1 MIPEMAEVRPQ
12 PYDDP
17 PEENFRGRG
26 PAMLPVAEEPDYIQR
41 VNPRLPPDN
50 DYTYRTNPRTNLNG
64 NTAYQGVNAEEI
76 EHRGASP
83 PYDPDNHL
91 PWELHKWQ
99 KRLMLLGVIL
109 GLISY
114 IAQWLFWAGF
124 VHTSGDRF
132 VLSISFC

>member
-1 MIPEMAEVRPQ
+1 M
-12 PYDDP
+12 
-17 PEENFRGRG
+17 F
-26 PAMLPVAEEPDYIQR
+26 PVAEEPDYIQR
-41 VNPRLPPDN
+41 VNQRLPEHN
-50 DYTYRTNPRTNLNG
+50 DYTYRNNPRTNLNG
-64 NTAYQGVNAEEI
+64 NTAYQGVNFEEI

-83 PYDPDNHL
+83 PYDADNHL
-91 PWELHKWQ
+91 PWELQKWQ

-132 VLSISFC
+132 FSPLSFC